1 MRSTKKWVFKCHD
14 SFFSF
19 LPVMAACKMP
29 QRPTKAEEMEKLS
42 EAALAFVKEGLNL
55 EENNQETSVRI
66 LSRIQ
71 FVNPYFIEKLSLQAL
86 LHYEEGLHLLDRALA
101 IDPIHDD
108 NNR

>member
-1 MRSTKKWVFKCHD
+1 
-14 SFFSF
+14 
-19 LPVMAACKMP
+19 MAACKMP

-71 FVNPYFIEKLSLQAL
+71 FVNPYFIENYFTSFRSPPIPNALKLMKSRQFFT
-86 LHYEEGLHLLDRALA
+86 HV
-101 IDPIHDD
+101 
-108 NNR
+108 

>member
-1 MRSTKKWVFKCHD
+1 
-14 SFFSF
+14 
-19 LPVMAACKMP
+19 MAACKMP

-71 FVNPYFIEKLSLQAL
+71 FSNVFYKYYFSV
-86 LHYEEGLHLLDRALA
+86 GLITLRRRPTFA
-101 IDPIHDD
+101 
-108 NNR
+108 